1 MGNTCDPYAPVVDN
15 RPFDD
20 ALVGSTSFG
29 RSVDDGLYFFT
40 LGFRMTSVEN
50 TEKLGAR
57 ELTFRRADDIKM
69 FRFSKKPLGLTFNK
83 EAPVVITAVAPGS
96 TGQAR
101 NVKTGMVLARIGDTD
116 VTDMEYDEV
125 FKLIMEGMKPLPGPL
140 HKSELSLTDTP
151 QPHSHT
157 IDKFLE

>member
-1 MGNTCDPYAPVVDN
+1 MPSVDN
-15 RPFDD
+15 K
-20 ALVGSTSFG
+20 
-29 RSVDDGLYFFT
+29 
-40 LGFRMTSVEN
+40 
-50 TEKLGAR
+50 EKSGAR

-83 EAPVVITAVAPGS
+83 EAPVVIRTVAPGS

-101 NVKTGMVLARIGDTD
+101 NVKTGMVLVRIGDAD
-116 VTDMEYDEV
+116 VTDMEYDEI

-151 QPHSHT
+151 QPQSLT
-157 IDKFLE
+157 IDKIIE